1 MGLTISSASRKDIN
15 GLLELWKEFMKD
27 PTSLDRSIPTHSEN
41 VGRWKEFIGKLID
54 EDPMQVLVAKQDDSL
69 VGYLICERDVVTP
82 LDMGYRWSYVSD
94 IYVKPAHRRQ
104 GVGRLLLQTILEYLR
119 SVGSTHVRLAVWDK
133 NERAIKL
140 YRELGFR
147 DHMHILQV
155 NLQLPV
161 STASS

>member
-1 MGLTISSASRKDIN
+1 MSLTVSPASITDVD

-27 PTSLDRSIPTHSEN
+27 PASLDRPIPTHSEN
-41 VGRWKEFIGKLID
+41 VKREKEFIGRLID
-54 EDPMQVLVAKQDDSL
+54 EDPMQILLAKQDGGL

-94 IYVKPAHRRQ
+94 IYVRPSHRRQ
-104 GVGRLLLQTILEYLR
+104 GVGKVLLRTILEYLR

-133 NERAIKL
+133 NDRAIQF

-161 STASS
+161 SLGSS